1 MNFLKLMKTQVAIT
15 TLYYKYYYIILIKAQ
30 APYDYKGKPNKFFIN
45 VEVSCAFIRMY
56 YDTLMVLTVSWII
69 KARDHSA

>member
-15 TLYYKYYYIILIKAQ
+15 TFYYKYNILIKAQ

-56 YDTLMVLTVSWII
+56 YDTLMVFTVSWFI
-69 KARDHSA
+69 KA